1 MTSQRNR
8 PAERLQQAIFQIAC
22 EILNRRDDAF
32 DPRRALREMGFDSIT
47 LKIYAKRLN
56 ESFGIDIAPS
66 VFFTHDT
73 IGGLADHLA
82 AAFPRCLDAPAPA
95 AGHRALYSRYRGA
108 ALAPLG
114 SRRTRRAVDA
124 PSSDG
129 IAVIGMNGVFPGAES
144 LAAFWRNLREGRDM
158 VGEVPAR
165 RWDFEPYRGL
175 ADLPRPIPRWG
186 GFIDGIDEFDAAFFG
201 ISRREAELM
210 DPQHRR
216 FLESAWHAIED
227 AGYAPKSLS
236 GRKVGVFAGVQFNG
250 YEELLHGAHEYQGY
264 TATGTSHAILSN
276 RVSYLFNL
284 RGPSE
289 SIDTACSSSLVAI
302 HRAVLAI
309 QSGECE
315 MALAGGV
322 SLHLTP
328 RAQIVT
334 AQLGI
339 LSSAGRCRTFDA
351 SADGFVRG
359 EGVAVLLLKPL
370 AQALA
375 DRDHIYGVIKGSAA
389 CHSGRTSSLT
399 APEATAQTD
408 VIVEA
413 LKRARLGPDSLGYIE
428 THGTGTELGDPIE
441 IEGIKGAFQR
451 FSLPW
456 RAVDGVEPCG
466 IGSLKTNIGHL
477 EAAAGAASM
486 VKVLLGLS
494 HKQIP
499 PSLHVRE
506 VNPYLKLEASRLSIV
521 TRLDDWPRRVDGE
534 GRPQPRRAGVSSFG
548 FGGANAHV
556 IVEEAPE
563 PSSVSAGEAGQ
574 PRLIALSAR
583 TPSAL
588 ARMLRDLGDWLGEH
602 GGAVSLGDLAYTLN
616 TRGGD
621 FAERCAFVASS
632 SGELAESIRTVLAGG
647 RPEHYRASADDD
659 SAAGR
664 DDGPH
669 AALMATALEFTAGAS
684 VDWSEHYAG
693 ESFRRISLPGYPFE
707 RERFWIPNAERRG
720 EMAFYEPKFV
730 QSVDVERNPEASG
743 TLLLIG
749 AGDAAP
755 GIRALWPRLDVVAVD
770 AADDCAA
777 VIARLRERAATPL
790 RIVWHAPECNV
801 DDERLAEVVGEGLIA
816 FVRLAQSCLSADGI
830 VQVVAVHGGESAEAS
845 AAAMS
850 AWARAQ
856 FAEHES
862 FCCRCVEL
870 GPELSRRDGAVAAV
884 AEALSADTAWEVR
897 YRDGA
902 RWTKRRDAQAGV
914 EAAGVGLRQGGVYLV
929 SGALGALGA
938 MFSKRL
944 ARDRRARLVWLARR
958 RPRPEQ
964 MEALRRDGAEVL
976 FCECDVAVPEQV
988 EEAVRRAVEAYGT
1001 VNGVLHIAGSGG
1013 EAPVLSLDAET
1024 MRRALASKVAGTI
1037 NLDRATRHLQ
1047 LDFFVGFSS
1056 LAAVLPTAGYSA
1068 YAAANG
1074 FLDGYLAAR
1083 RRRQGAGLSL
1093 SIDWPLWADGGMR
1106 PAAGAEQAW
1115 EQWMWKSQGLAPLS
1129 SEDGYAAFERA
1140 LGNAGPNVV
1149 VACGDQARFS
1159 ALLAASAGAV
1169 RSGIRAAPQP
1179 EAVADAPPA
1188 AGDVDDIERTLAQLA
1203 ARILKARVSDIDPR
1217 AALTDFGFDSLS
1229 LKEFSVLLTRT
1240 YRIPVTPNLFFQH
1253 GSLYALARYLSPKLP
1268 PPAAAGGQPADA
1280 VPASAGAPRTAQP
1293 LPVGRATPEEAG
1305 AEPIAIIGMA
1315 GVMPQSENLEAFWAH
1330 LAAGRDLVT
1339 EVPDSRWNWREHF
1352 GEPGGDEQKSYSK
1365 WGGFIDG
1372 IERFDAKF
1380 FNISPREAELMDPQ
1394 HRLFLQ
1400 VAWTALENACHDP
1413 LSLGGRKI
1421 GLFAG
1426 QQVNEYQELLEANG
1440 ERNAFRVTG
1449 NVDALLVNRISYLL
1463 DLRGPSEVVSTA
1475 CSSSLVAVHRAV
1487 AALRRGECEMALA
1500 GGVSLMVSP
1509 TGFIYPSQMR
1519 MLSRDGKCKT
1529 FDARADGYV
1538 KGEGAGAVVLK
1549 PLRAALRDGDPI
1561 RAVIRGSAVNH
1572 GGKCTSLTAPNSA
1585 AQRDVIAAAL
1595 SDGGVDPAT
1604 IGYVEAHGTGTEL
1617 GDPVEIDGLKQ
1628 AFASA
1633 SALPAGSCAVGSV
1646 KTNIGHLEPA
1656 AGIAGLLKV
1665 VLALQHRFIPRSLHV
1680 ETVNPYIDLSGS
1692 PFVLAAEAG
1701 PWQAKLDPAGRAI
1714 PRRAGVSAFGFGGAN
1729 AHLVVEEAPE
1739 PAPAADADERRCHL
1753 IALSAKTAAALRS
1766 RVGELRRWMA
1776 AETDSTSIAE
1786 LAYNLGATRS
1796 HFDCRCAFVV
1806 SSRDELAQA
1815 LDDYLAAPAGDG
1827 AQAEALGERL
1837 GGKAMLAEYAAYL
1850 QAKLKSSDTAPAQ
1863 RRSILSSL
1871 GELYCRGEAMD
1882 WRELYGERGLR
1893 RRPLPPYPFEKTAF
1907 WPRRDGKKAGGRPE
1921 TSLVYYGCEY
1931 VEAALPRQAGAVP
1944 DGAVVVFDADAES
1957 AGRWRGLAG
1966 DAPLILVRPGSGFRQ
1981 IEPGCYELAADRPDD
1996 YARLIAAVL
2005 AEHGRVAGVIHRWA
2019 QRPAGGR
2026 ALADQLGAGLD
2037 ALMHLAQALLSHQAP
2052 CAVLF
2057 AHGPEDAASPA
2068 YRAVGGFAKSLVLE
2082 HPALALRVVAFDSPA
2097 MDGAGQVE
2105 CLWREWLCGSD
2116 VEVRYAGGVRRA
2128 RTMAP
2133 VLPGNGGASLRDG
2146 GVYLITGGG
2155 GGLGAIFAEH
2165 LARRYRARLVLSGRS
2180 APRDGIAR
2188 QLERLKALGG
2198 DAVYVQADV
2207 GLADDAVRLV
2217 REAEQAFGEIHGV
2230 LHAAGVGAPAP
2241 VESKSREGVAAVLSA
2256 KVQGTAN
2263 LDRALGARPLD
2274 FLLLFSS
2281 ISSVIGNPEN
2291 ADYAFGN
2298 AFLDGFAD
2306 TASSPSR
2313 KLLSISWPLWQDGG
2327 MKLPPAQMESLA
2339 KWMRKAQGLVPLQ
2352 TERGLQAFERC
2363 LASAHTHLTVI
2374 DGDPAVFERTV
2385 ERAFRYSRPADCDE
2399 APVLDGQSASA
2410 ASPAGELA
2418 EASAPPFEAELRSLI
2433 WEILKIPAETVE
2445 MEQSFANLGFD
2456 SISLKTLAERIGRL
2470 LQCKIMPSIFF
2481 SYETPKA
2488 LAAHLAESH
2497 APLRRPAPPEPA
2509 PRPQQAARSA
2519 GPSRTAAAV
2528 DGGDIAVIGISGVM
2542 PQSRDL
2548 DEFWDHLVK
2557 GRNLVSEVPA
2567 ARWDWRKHYGDKVE
2581 DSVSKWGGFHPDFD
2595 KFDAE
2600 FFGIT
2605 RREAILMDPQQRIF
2619 LQVAHHAFE
2628 DAAYATRSLSGRAV
2642 GVFAGMNFNEYQQM
2656 LAEHGESHAYLATGN
2671 YSSMLANRVSFCMNL
2686 SGPSE
2691 TLDTA
2696 CSTGLVAI
2704 NRAIQAIRS
2713 GECEMA
2719 LAGAVSTILSPQS
2732 YVVASRLGILSPS
2745 GRCHTFDE
2753 RADGYVKGEGAG
2765 AVLLKPLAKALAD
2778 GDHIHGVIKGI
2789 AVNHGGRA
2797 NSMTAPNALAQA
2809 RVIGEA
2815 IRRAGVEPGTIGYV
2829 ETHGTGTA
2837 LGDPVEIDGLKKA
2850 FAASDRQAH
2859 CALGALKANIGHLE
2873 AAAGMAAFLKVILA
2887 LRHGKLPGNAH
2898 LQKLNPYIDL
2908 DGSPFF
2914 IPTGLA
2920 DWPISP
2926 ADAPRRAGVS
2936 SFGFGGSNAHAILEE
2951 APARPRPER
2960 SKPAYLFCLSAKKRP
2975 QLAAMMDKLRGWLE
2989 AADARDLEAL
2999 SFTLNC
3005 GRDHHPHRFA
3015 CVASDPGELREALAK
3030 ALEDGPATDAAAVQ
3044 PQRGEAER
3052 VRQRV
3057 AGLPASLKDGVETY
3071 RASLEDIAAGY
3082 RQGVDPDWQALHA
3095 GEAHLR
3101 IPVPGYAFEKKR
3113 YWFDAAR
3120 PQSLPAVEQ
3129 TAVATPAKI
3138 VMKTI
3143 VDSSRA
3149 ATGRAGHASVIDRSS
3164 SKIRLRKF

>member
-1 MTSQRNR
+1 MTSQRNQS
-8 PAERLQQAIFQIAC
+8 AERLQQAIFQIAC

-32 DPRRALREMGFDSIT
+32 DPRRGLREMGFDSIT

-73 IGGLADHLA
+73 ISALAEHLG
-82 AAFPRCLDAPAPA
+82 AAFPQCLDDPAPL
-95 AGHRALYSRYRGA
+95 AGGGALYARYRGA

-114 SRRTRRAVDA
+114 SRRTRRALEA
-124 PSSDG
+124 PAEDG
-129 IAVIGMNGVFPGAES
+129 IAVIGMNGVFPGADD
-144 LAAFWRNLREGRDM
+144 LAAFWRNLREGRDL

-175 ADLPRPIPRWG
+175 DDLPRPIPRWG
-186 GFIDGIDEFDAAFFG
+186 AFIDGVDEFDAAFFG

-236 GRKVGVFAGVQFNG
+236 GRRVGVFAGAQFNG
-250 YEELLHGAHEYQGY
+250 YEELLHDAHEYQGY

-289 SIDTACSSSLVAI
+289 SVDTACSSSLVAI

-351 SADGFVRG
+351 AADGFVRG

-370 AQALA
+370 ERALA

-413 LKRARLGPDSLGYIE
+413 LKRARLGPDLLGYIE

-456 RAVDGVEPCG
+456 QAADGVEPCG

-477 EAAAGAASM
+477 EAAAGVASM
-486 VKVLLGLS
+486 VKVLLALS

-499 PSLHVRE
+499 PSLHVRQ

-521 TRLDDWPRRVDGE
+521 TRLGDWPRRADGQ
-534 GRPQPRRAGVSSFG
+534 GGWQARRAGVSSFG

-556 IVEEAPE
+556 ILEEAPE
-563 PSSVSAGEAGQ
+563 PQALPADGAAAGK
-574 PRLIALSAR
+574 PRLVVLSAR
-583 TPSAL
+583 SQPAL
-588 ARMLRDLGDWLGEH
+588 AGMLRNLGRWLQEAGD
-602 GGAVSLGDLAYTLN
+602 GVALGDLAYTLN
-616 TRGGD
+616 TRGSD
-621 FAERCAFVASS
+621 FAERCAFIASS
-632 SGELAESIRTVLAGG
+632 VDELAEAIRTVLAGG
-647 RPEHYRASADDD
+647 RPDNYSASGESARAPSPGGGAH
-659 SAAGR
+659 ST
-664 DDGPH
+664 
-669 AALMATALEFTAGAS
+669 LMATAFTAGAS
-684 VDWSEHYAG
+684 VDWTEHYAG

-707 RERFWIPNAERRG
+707 RERFWIPDAERQG
-720 EMAFYEPKFV
+720 ELAFYPSRFV
-730 QSVDVERNPEASG
+730 RSAGLERHPAASG
-743 TLLLIG
+743 TLLLVG
-749 AGDAAP
+749 AGDAAE
-755 GIRALWPRLDVVAVD
+755 GIRAQWPRLEVVAVD
-770 AADDCAA
+770 AADDWAP
-777 VIARLRERAATPL
+777 VIARLRERGALP
-790 RIVWHAPECNV
+790 RYIVWHVPACGA
-801 DDERLAEVVGEGLIA
+801 DAAALAETVGDGLIA
-816 FVRLAQSCLSADGI
+816 FARLAQAWLSAGAEDA
-830 VQVVAVHGGESAEAS
+830 VQVVAVHAGEAAEAS

-870 GPELSRRDGAVAAV
+870 GPEMSRQEGAAAAV
-884 AEALSADTAWEVR
+884 AEALSADTAWQVR

-902 RWTKRRDAQAGV
+902 RWTQSRDARAGDDSTG
-914 EAAGVGLRQGGVYLV
+914 AGLRQQGVYLV

-938 MFSKRL
+938 MFCKRL
-944 ARDRRARLVWLARR
+944 AKDWRARLVLLARR
-958 RPRPEQ
+958 QPSPEQ
-964 MEALRRDGAEVL
+964 VEALRRDGAEVL
-976 FCECDVAVPEQV
+976 VCECDVAAPEQV
-988 EEAVRRAVEAYGT
+988 DEAVRRAIAAFGAIH
-1001 VNGVLHIAGSGG
+1001 GVLHIAGVGG
-1013 EAPVLSLDAET
+1013 EAPVLSQDAEA

-1037 NLDRATRHLQ
+1037 NLDRATRQLP
-1047 LDFFVGFSS
+1047 LDFFIGFSS

-1083 RRRQGAGLSL
+1083 RRRQGAGLSQ
-1093 SIDWPLWADGGMR
+1093 SINWPLWADGGMR
-1106 PAAGAEQAW
+1106 PADGAEQAW
-1115 EQWMWKSQGLAPLS
+1115 RQWMWKSQGLAPLS

-1140 LGNAGPNVV
+1140 LDKGWPNIV

-1159 ALLAASAGAV
+1159 ALLAASVGAV
-1169 RSGIRAAPQP
+1169 RSIVRAVEPP
-1179 EAVADAPPA
+1179 ETAQERQTAAV
-1188 AGDVDDIERTLAQLA
+1188 DVDADDVERTLARLA
-1203 ARILKARVSDIDPR
+1203 ARILKARASDIDPR

-1229 LKEFSVLLTRT
+1229 LKEFAVLLTRT
-1240 YRIPVTPNLFFQH
+1240 YHIPVTPNLFFQH
-1253 GSLYALARYLSPKLP
+1253 GSLHALALYLQPKLP
-1268 PPAAAGGQPADA
+1268 PVGAKPADA
-1280 VPASAGAPRTAQP
+1280 GAASAGAPATE
-1293 LPVGRATPEEAG
+1293 LPRSAEPSGRPAPEEAG

-1315 GVMPQSENLEAFWAH
+1315 GVMPQSENIEAFWAH
-1330 LAAGRDLVT
+1330 LEAGRDLVT
-1339 EVPDSRWNWREHF
+1339 EVPDSRWRWRDHF

-1365 WGGFIDG
+1365 WGGFVDG
-1372 IERFDAKF
+1372 IDRFDAKF

-1400 VAWTALENACHDP
+1400 VAWSAIENACHDP

-1487 AALRRGECEMALA
+1487 VALRRGECEMALA

-1665 VLALQHRFIPRSLHV
+1665 VLALQHKFIPRSLHV
-1680 ETVNPYIDLSGS
+1680 ETVNPYIDLAGS
-1692 PFVLAAEAG
+1692 PFVIAGEAG
-1701 PWQAKLDPAGRAI
+1701 PWRAKLDPAGQAI

-1729 AHLVVEEAPE
+1729 AHLVVEEAPV
-1739 PAPAADADERRCHL
+1739 PAPAASAGERPCHL
-1753 IALSAKTAAALRS
+1753 LPLSAKTAAALRS
-1766 RVGELRRWMA
+1766 RVGDLRQWLA
-1776 AETDSTSIAE
+1776 ADDSASIAE
-1786 LAYNLGATRS
+1786 LAYNLGATRG

-1806 SSRDELAQA
+1806 GSRDELAQA
-1815 LDDYLAAPAGDG
+1815 LDDYLAAPVDG
-1827 AQAEALGERL
+1827 EASALGERL
-1837 GGKAMLAEYAAYL
+1837 GGKAMLAEYAGYL
-1850 QAKLKSSDTAPAQ
+1850 LDKLKSRDTAPAQ

-1871 GELYCRGEAMD
+1871 GELYCRGESID
-1882 WRELYGERGLR
+1882 WRALHGERGLR
-1893 RRPLPPYPFEKTAF
+1893 RLPLPAYPFEKTAY
-1907 WPRRDGKKAGGRPE
+1907 WPARNGKTAGGQPE

-1931 VEAALPRQAGAVP
+1931 VEAALPLQAGVAP

-1957 AGRWRGLAG
+1957 AGRWRRLCG
-1966 DAPLILVRPGSGFRQ
+1966 DAPLILVRPGAGFRQ
-1981 IEPGCYELAADRPDD
+1981 AGPGCYELAADRPDD
-1996 YARLIAAVL
+1996 YARLVAAVL
-2005 AEHGRVAGVIHRWA
+2005 AEHGRLAGVIHGW
-2019 QRPAGGR
+2019 
-2026 ALADQLGAGLD
+2026 ALARQGEQGLAARLGAGLD
-2037 ALMHLAQALLSHQAP
+2037 ALMPLAQALLSHQAACP
-2052 CAVLF
+2052 VLF
-2057 AHGPEDAASPA
+2057 AHGPEDAAEPA

-2082 HPALALRVVAFDSPA
+2082 HPALTLRVVAFDAPA
-2097 MDGAGQVE
+2097 VDEDGLAE
-2105 CLWREWLCGSD
+2105 CLWREWLHGSD
-2116 VEVRYAGGVRRA
+2116 AEVRYAGGVRRA
-2128 RTMAP
+2128 RRMAP
-2133 VLPGNGGASLRDG
+2133 VLPGSGGAALRDG
-2146 GVYLITGGG
+2146 GVYIITGGG

-2180 APRDGIAR
+2180 APQDGPGR
-2188 QLERLKALGG
+2188 LLERLKTLGG
-2198 DAVYVQADV
+2198 DAIYVQADI
-2207 GLADDAVRLV
+2207 GLADDALRLV
-2217 REAEQAFGEIHGV
+2217 QAAEQAFGEIHGV

-2241 VESKSREGVAAVLSA
+2241 IESKTRESVAAVLSA

-2274 FLLLFSS
+2274 FMLLFSS

-2306 TASSPSR
+2306 SASSPSR
-2313 KLLSISWPLWQDGG
+2313 KLLSISWPLWRDGG
-2327 MKLPPAQMESLA
+2327 MKLPPAQMESLS
-2339 KWMRKAQGLVPLQ
+2339 KWMRKAQGLVPLR
-2352 TERGLQAFERC
+2352 TERGLQAFEQC

-2374 DGDPAVFERTV
+2374 DGDPAVFERTIA
-2385 ERAFRYSRPADCDE
+2385 RAFQYSRPAVAAE
-2399 APVLDGQSASA
+2399 ASA
-2410 ASPAGELA
+2410 RDERPAGEALPA
-2418 EASAPPFEAELRSLI
+2418 GSAGEAPPFEAELRALT
-2433 WEILKIPAETVE
+2433 WEILKIPAEAVE
-2445 MEQSFANLGFD
+2445 VEQSFSNLGFD
-2456 SISLKTLAERIGRL
+2456 SISLKTLADRIGQL

-2481 SYETPKA
+2481 SYETPQA

-2497 APLRRPAPPEPA
+2497 APVQRPAPVEPA
-2509 PRPQQAARSA
+2509 P
-2519 GPSRTAAAV
+2519 SRTQTARPASPPRAEAET
-2528 DGGDIAVIGISGVM
+2528 DSGDIAVIGISGVM

-2548 DEFWDHLVK
+2548 EQFWEHLVQ

-2567 ARWDWRKHYGDKVE
+2567 ARWDWRKHYGGKVE

-2605 RREAILMDPQQRIF
+2605 RREAVLMDPQQRIF

-2628 DAAYATRSLSGRAV
+2628 DAGYATRSLSGRAV

-2671 YSSMLANRVSFCMNL
+2671 YSSMLANRISFCMNL
-2686 SGPSE
+2686 AGPSE

-2704 NRAIQAIRS
+2704 NRAIQAIRT

-2719 LAGAVSTILSPQS
+2719 LAGAVSAILSPQS

-2765 AVLLKPLAKALAD
+2765 AVLLKPLAKAMAD

-2815 IRRAGVEPGTIGYV
+2815 IRRAGVEPATIGYV

-2898 LQKLNPYIDL
+2898 LQNLNPYIDL
-2908 DGSPFF
+2908 NGSPFF
-2914 IPTGLA
+2914 IPTELA
-2920 DWPISP
+2920 DWPQSP
-2926 ADAPRRAGVS
+2926 AGAPRRAGVS

-2951 APARPRPER
+2951 APARPLAER
-2960 SKPAYLFCLSAKKRP
+2960 AKPAYLFCLSAKKRP
-2975 QLAAMMDKLRGWLE
+2975 QLSAMLDNLRGWLGSGDE
-2989 AADARDLEAL
+2989 RDLEAL

-3005 GRDHHPHRFA
+3005 GRDHHRYRFA
-3015 CVASDPGELREALAK
+3015 CVAADPLELREALAK
-3030 ALEDGPATDAAAVQ
+3030 ALEDDSAIADAGQ
-3044 PQRGEAER
+3044 PPRIEAER
-3052 VRQRV
+3052 IRQRV
-3057 AGLPASLKDGVETY
+3057 AGLPAALKDGAEAY
-3071 RASLEDIAAGY
+3071 RASLEDIAAAY
-3082 RQGVDPDWQALHA
+3082 RQGVDPDWPSVHA

-3101 IPVPGYAFEKKR
+3101 IPAPGYAFEKKR
-3113 YWFDAAR
+3113 HWFDAIR
-3120 PQSLPAVEQ
+3120 PPSPPPVEEAVI
-3129 TAVATPAKI
+3129 ATPAKI
-3138 VMKTI
+3138 VMKTL
-3143 VDSSRA
+3143 VDSSRV
-3149 ATGRAGHASVIDRSS
+3149 ATGRAGHASVIDSSS